1 MQYLS
6 SGLSFPS
13 ILEEAPGLQLRL
25 GNLLEVEPL
34 RTLSGVSRLFCS
46 LLEPTESQQVSA
58 ASTPGP
64 SFTSTVQAVSGLQLL
79 LGRLLEVESL
89 RTFSCVSRLFCSLL
103 DSTASQQV
111 SAASKSS
118 PSFSSIL
125 QEVPGLQLLLCN
137 LLEVSTFY
145 KLSCVSHGF
154 CSLLE
159 PTAFQQV
166 TAVPSLFPGSCFL
179 DSELEGG
186 ANPFHPDTTNFALHA
201 FREAANSQS
210 PNGLRLLA
218 PDGNCQFLAF
228 QAALNNA
235 YGPWIRDSR
244 CLRESCVQ
252 HLRDFTDFSTEYL
265 DNMLLQGTWG
275 DLHTLQAA
283 ATLYQVKVHLWTPWD
298 HTFPV
303 VCQGANAERSLYLA
317 YNGMHYDAFVSKRR
331 LSNKGVPYL
340 LPKKLRLAHSAPL
353 PTRQSPSS
361 GSKPASE
368 VDLQSASASGF
379 VLVGN

>member
-64 SFTSTVQAVSGLQLL
+64 SFSSTVQAVSGLQLL

-186 ANPFHPDTTNFALHA
+186 AKSF
-201 FREAANSQS
+201 S
-210 PNGLRLLA
+210 P
-218 PDGNCQFLAF
+218 
-228 QAALNNA
+228 
-235 YGPWIRDSR
+235 
-244 CLRESCVQ
+244 
-252 HLRDFTDFSTEYL
+252 
-265 DNMLLQGTWG
+265 
-275 DLHTLQAA
+275 
-283 ATLYQVKVHLWTPWD
+283 
-298 HTFPV
+298 
-303 VCQGANAERSLYLA
+303 
-317 YNGMHYDAFVSKRR
+317 
-331 LSNKGVPYL
+331 
-340 LPKKLRLAHSAPL
+340 
-353 PTRQSPSS
+353 
-361 GSKPASE
+361 
-368 VDLQSASASGF
+368 
-379 VLVGN
+379 